1 MQLIKGLGL
10 KRFGLGLLA
19 SALGLFFVELP
30 AHASQQQLIEQTS
43 KTVSKAAPDLA
54 AANLPSEQLID
65 ELVAQQPS
73 DTSSDTPSD
82 TFSDT
87 VVTSELVEAPVL
99 ASSLTLQSLSN
110 AAITASESAQSQ
122 ASQSE
127 AELTPQVSSQ
137 TTPRFAPQAR
147 PQPVAQSL
155 DEILENEQAEQTI
168 IEPGSPV
175 GTEIRNNERIQG
187 EVEAEID
194 EVILRQVPD
203 ARLLEDIYTL
213 EIAPVLDSRVEA
225 DRRSTVK
232 IAGQVNDENGELIN
246 HDVVVTLTTS
256 AGEFIGAD
264 YDIDRAGFQV
274 LARWGEFDAELRS
287 NLDAQRVL
295 VRASAARKDLLAE
308 TPMPLDTD
316 LVTGAREIEGYTDV
330 NFITPLR
337 PSLVTGVVDLRFG
350 NASTNMWGSFSDFLR
365 PEDIGDTEFSG
376 GGSIFATGA
385 IGDWLF
391 TGAYN
396 SRRNLNERCDG
407 GTRLYQ
413 NTQEQ
418 FCTYEIY
425 GDSSTNDYLTPSQD
439 SVYLRL
445 QQDAAVLDA
454 DPNYFMW
461 GDYST
466 DEFSRS
472 SQLFSA
478 TSRQLHGFIG
488 NYTLAGGEDSGLQ
501 LTAMYANNIRP
512 FKRDTIVPD
521 GTSGYYFLSE
531 SEVLPGSEEVF
542 IEVEELNRPGTVV
555 ERIPLARRTD
565 YRIDYNRGAIL
576 FNQPVSITDANPFGA
591 TLVRRIVVAYQREGE
606 ESGGNL
612 YGGRLQ
618 YNFSYDIDSPSWI
631 GASVVTETDNL
642 RDFTLYGVDALF
654 SLGDTG
660 QIVAEYAN
668 SSLSDGIDRDGDFDG
683 DGSAYRIEARSDFTD
698 NLFGRAYWRSADEG
712 FSNTATTSFRPGQ
725 TRYGA
730 EISALVSESTLLEF
744 QYDRE
749 ENRGNVPVTVF
760 DQSRLFGS
768 LNPEF
773 VEPVNSGFFS
783 QQTADV
789 DDSLTTL
796 RAGLQQQFG
805 STTFDLGYVYRDRSN
820 DLPGGLD
827 FSSQQIVSG
836 LTLPLARNL
845 SFRAQNEFN
854 IGNDDDPLYPG
865 RTVLGLDWQ
874 VLPEITVRLAQQFF
888 EESDVT
894 PDSIT
899 SLDTLL
905 DYDLSDNTQLTGR
918 YSVLGGYSGIT
929 GQGAVGLN
937 HRLNISPGLNVDL
950 GYERIVGQG
959 LGNVLTGGRVAESF
973 AIGQSAAALG
983 ILPGSSYSVGVEYLD
998 NPSFQAS
1005 ARAEYRDNDGGDDNT
1020 VLTASLAGKLSRSLT
1035 ALGRYEYAN
1044 YANQELTGRF
1054 DDTSAFKLG
1063 LAYRNPDSDTFNGL
1077 LSYEYATNPDIS
1089 ANSLDSSGINEHTL
1103 SAEGIYAPNY
1113 RWEFYGKYAL
1123 RNTNADL
1130 SSLGT
1135 GLGDLSNTI
1144 HLAQMRAAYRFAYR
1158 WDVVGEARYITSP
1171 TTDYSETGLALE
1183 TGYYVTPDL
1192 RLGVGYS
1199 FGSADDR
1206 SFQGN
1211 YRDDGGFYVAATFK
1225 VNELFNGFGLQDIAP
1240 AQQTEALIAPED
1252 AIAVDGNCPDGVDPE
1267 AGGVDPCENRV
1278 FETPTAAE
1286 SATPVVPSIPMNPVI
1301 VPETS
1306 EPEFSTPAEPIRG
1319 LW

>member
-1 MQLIKGLGL
+1 MQLLKDFGL
-10 KRFGLGLLA
+10 KKFSLGLLA
-19 SALGLFFVELP
+19 SAVSLFFVEIPVQASDLLAEQVSKSGDEASPEPAASKNLP
-30 AHASQQQLIEQTS
+30 DDWLDELIAQQLSDAVVANT
-43 KTVSKAAPDLA
+43 LA
-54 AANLPSEQLID
+54 EEPVID
-65 ELVAQQPS
+65 
-73 DTSSDTPSD
+73 
-82 TFSDT
+82 
-87 VVTSELVEAPVL
+87 
-99 ASSLTLQSLSN
+99 SSLSLQLLSN
-110 AAITASESAQSQ
+110 AADAAAVSSVEAD
-122 ASQSE
+122 E
-127 AELTPQVSSQ
+127 AEIGTAAPEAPAQAAPQVAQ
-137 TTPRFAPQAR
+137 TI
-147 PQPVAQSL
+147 
-155 DEILENEQAEQTI
+155 DEILEGEQAEQSVV
-168 IEPGSPV
+168 EPGTPAGV
-175 GTEIRNNERIQG
+175 HIRHNQRIQG
-187 EVEAEID
+187 EVESEID

-203 ARLLEDIYTL
+203 ARLLEEIYTI
-213 EIAPVLDSRVEA
+213 EVAPVLESRINA
-225 DRRSTVK
+225 DRRSTLK

-264 YDIDRAGFQV
+264 YDIDRPGFQV
-274 LARWGEFDAELRS
+274 LARWGEFEAELRS

-295 VRASAARKDLLAE
+295 IRASAARNDLLAE

-316 LVTGAREIEGYTDV
+316 LVTGAREIEAYTDV
-330 NFITPLR
+330 NFVTPLR

-350 NASTNMWGSFSDFLR
+350 NASTNLWGSFRDFLR

-396 SRRNLNERCDG
+396 SRRNLNEECD

-413 NTQEQ
+413 NTQNQ

-425 GDSSTNDYLTPSQD
+425 GDSSINDNLTPSQD
-439 SVYLRL
+439 SLYLRF
-445 QQDAAVLDA
+445 QQDASVVDA
-454 DPNYFMW
+454 EPNFFMW

-466 DEFSRS
+466 NEFSRS

-478 TSRQLHGFIG
+478 TSRQLHGFLG
-488 NYTLAGGEDSGLQ
+488 NYTIAGGEDSGLQ

-531 SEVLPGSEEVF
+531 SDVYPGSEEVF
-542 IEVEELNRPGTVV
+542 IEIEELNRPGTVV
-555 ERIPLARRTD
+555 ERIPLTRRAD
-565 YRIDYNRGAIL
+565 YRIDYSRGAIL
-576 FNQPVSITDANPFGA
+576 FNQPITVTDVNPFGA
-591 TLVRRIVVAYQREGE
+591 TLVRRIVVAYQRDGE
-606 ESGGNL
+606 DSGGNL

-631 GASVVTETDNL
+631 GASIVTETDNL
-642 RDFTLYGVDALF
+642 RDFTLYGVDALL

-668 SSLSDGIDRDGDFDG
+668 SSLSNGLDRDGDFDG
-683 DGSAYRIEARSDFTD
+683 DGSAYRIEASNDFTD
-698 NLFGRAYWRSADEG
+698 RLFGRVYWRSADEG
-712 FSNTATTSFRPGQ
+712 FSNTATTSFSPGQ

-730 EISALVSESTLLEF
+730 EISALVSDTTLLEF
-744 QYDRE
+744 QYDQE

-760 DQSRLFGS
+760 DRSRLFGS
-768 LNPEF
+768 FNPEF
-773 VEPVNSGFFS
+773 VEPATSGFFS
-783 QQTADV
+783 QPTADV
-789 DDSLTTL
+789 DNSLTTL
-796 RAGLQQQFG
+796 RAGLQQQIG
-805 STTFDLGYVYRDRSN
+805 DATFDFGYVYRDRSN
-820 DLPGGLD
+820 NLPGGLN
-827 FSSQQIVSG
+827 FSSSQIVSG
-836 LTLPLARNL
+836 LTMPLANNL

-888 EESDVT
+888 EESDIT

-905 DYDLSDNTQLTGR
+905 DYDLSDSTQLTGR
-918 YSVLGGYSGIT
+918 YSVLGGYNGIT

-937 HRLNISPGLNVDL
+937 HRWNISPGLNVDL
-950 GYERIVGQG
+950 GYERIVGEG
-959 LGNVLTGGRVAESF
+959 LGSVLTGDRVAQSF

-1005 ARAEYRDNDGGDDNT
+1005 ARAEYRDNDNGDDNT
-1020 VLTASLAGKLSRSLT
+1020 VLTASMAGKLSPSLT

-1044 YANQELTGRF
+1044 YANQGLTGRF
-1054 DDTSAFKLG
+1054 DDTSSFKLG
-1063 LAYRNPDSDTFNGL
+1063 LAYRNPYSDTFNGL
-1077 LSYEYATNPDIS
+1077 LSYEYATNPNIG
-1089 ANSLDSSGINEHTL
+1089 ANSLDSDGINEHTL

-1123 RNTNADL
+1123 RSTNADL

-1135 GLGDLSNTI
+1135 GLGDISNTI
-1144 HLAQMRAAYRFAYR
+1144 HLAQLRAAYRFAYR

-1171 TTDYSETGLALE
+1171 SANYSETGLALE

-1211 YRDDGGFYVAATFK
+1211 YRDDGGIYVAATFK

-1240 AQQTEALIAPED
+1240 AQQTEAIATSQNALTTED
-1252 AIAVDGNCPDGVDPE
+1252 LLCPDDVNPE

-1278 FETPTAAE
+1278 FESAPAAAE
-1286 SATPVVPSIPMNPVI
+1286 AEPVVPSSPLAPVI
-1301 VPETS
+1301 TPES
-1306 EPEFSTPAEPIRG
+1306 APPAEPIRG

>member
-1 MQLIKGLGL
+1 MQLLKRFSL

-19 SALGLFFVELP
+19 STIGLFLAEMP
-30 AHASQQQLIEQTS
+30 A
-43 KTVSKAAPDLA
+43 KAG
-54 AANLPSEQLID
+54 EQLAEGQVAESVAEKQTERQSAQEIRRSSLVPTTSANFLSD
-65 ELVAQQPS
+65 LVAQQASNAAPETAVAP
-73 DTSSDTPSD
+73 DAMIAAGEVIETA
-82 TFSDT
+82 
-87 VVTSELVEAPVL
+87 LIEAPAI
-99 ASSLTLQSLSN
+99 ASSLTLQSLAN
-110 AAITASESAQSQ
+110 AADAAQEAQS
-122 ASQSE
+122 
-127 AELTPQVSSQ
+127 
-137 TTPRFAPQAR
+137 APQ
-147 PQPVAQSL
+147 VAQSL
-155 DEILENEQAEQTI
+155 DEILENEAGEQTI

-175 GTEIRNNERIQG
+175 APHIRHNQRIQG

-194 EVILRQVPD
+194 DVILRQVPD
-203 ARLLEDIYTL
+203 ARLLEEIYTL
-213 EIAPVLDSRVEA
+213 EVSPVLESRIDA
-225 DRRSTVK
+225 DRRSTLK
-232 IAGQVNDENGELIN
+232 IAGQVNDENGELID

-295 VRASAARKDLLAE
+295 VRASAARNDLLAE

-316 LVTGAREIEGYTDV
+316 LVTGSREIEAYTEV
-330 NFITPLR
+330 NFVTPLR

-350 NASTNMWGSFSDFLR
+350 NASTNMWGSFRDFLR
-365 PEDIGDTEFSG
+365 EDNIGDTEFSG
-376 GGSIFATGA
+376 GGSVFATGA

-407 GTRLYQ
+407 GTRLYE
-413 NTQEQ
+413 NTQQQ
-418 FCTYEIY
+418 FCTYEVY
-425 GDSSTNDYLTPSQD
+425 GDSSINDNLTPSQD

-445 QQDAAVLDA
+445 QQDARVLDA
-454 DPNYFMW
+454 DPNFFMW

-466 DEFSRS
+466 NEFSRP

-478 TSRQLHGFIG
+478 TSRQLHGFMG
-488 NYTLAGGEDSGLQ
+488 NYTLLGGEDSGLQ

-531 SEVLPGSEEVF
+531 SDVLPGSEEVF
-542 IEVEELNRPGTVV
+542 IELEELNRPGTVV
-555 ERIPLARRTD
+555 ERIPLSRRAD
-565 YRIDYNRGAIL
+565 YTIDYGRGAIL
-576 FNQPVSITDANPFGA
+576 FNQPVAVTDANPFGA
-591 TLVRRIVVAYQREGE
+591 TLVRRIVVAYQRDGE

-642 RDFTLYGVDALF
+642 RDFTLYGVDALL
-654 SLGDTG
+654 SLGDSG

-698 NLFGRAYWRSADEG
+698 RLFGRAYWRSADEG

-730 EISALVSESTLLEF
+730 ELSALVTDSTLFEL

-749 ENRGNVPVTVF
+749 ENQGNVPVTRF
-760 DQSRLFGS
+760 DNDRLFGS

-773 VEPVNSGFFS
+773 VEPTTSGFFS
-783 QQTADV
+783 QQQLADV
-789 DDSLTTL
+789 DNSLTTL
-796 RAGLQQQFG
+796 RAGLQQQLG
-805 STTFDLGYVYRDRSN
+805 SATVDLGYVYRDRSN
-820 DLPGGLD
+820 NLPGGLD
-827 FSSQQIVSG
+827 FDSQQIVSG
-836 LTLPLARNL
+836 LTLPLASNL

-854 IGNDDDPLYPG
+854 IGDDDDPIYPG
-865 RTVLGLDWQ
+865 RTILGLDWQ
-874 VLPEITVRLAQQFF
+874 VLPEVTVRLAQQFF
-888 EESDVT
+888 EESDVA

-905 DYDLSDNTQLTGR
+905 DYNLSDSTQLTGR
-918 YSVLGGYSGIT
+918 YSVLGGYDGIT

-937 HRLNISPGLNVDL
+937 HRWNVSPGFNLDL
-950 GYERIVGQG
+950 GYERIMGEG
-959 LGNVLTGGRVAESF
+959 LGGFADGLTTQSF
-973 AIGQSAAALG
+973 AIGQSGAALG
-983 ILPGSSYSVGVEYLD
+983 ILPGSSYSVGLEYLD
-998 NPSFQAS
+998 NSSFQAS
-1005 ARAEYRDNDGGDDNT
+1005 ARAEYRDNDNGDDNT
-1020 VLTASLAGKLSRSLT
+1020 VLTASLAGKLSSSLT

-1044 YANQELTGRF
+1044 YANQGLTGRF
-1054 DDTSAFKLG
+1054 DDTSTFKLG
-1063 LAYRNPDSDTFNGL
+1063 LAYRNPLSDTFNGL

-1089 ANSLDSSGINEHTL
+1089 ANSDDSNGTNEHTL

-1123 RNTNADL
+1123 RNTSTDL
-1130 SSLGT
+1130 SSLNT
-1135 GLGDLSNTI
+1135 GLGDISSTT

-1158 WDVVGEARYITSP
+1158 WDIVGEARYITSP
-1171 TTDYSETGLALE
+1171 TNDFYETGLALE

-1192 RLGVGYS
+1192 RLGVGYG

-1206 SFQGN
+1206 SFQGS

-1225 VNELFNGFGLQDIAP
+1225 VNELFGGFGLQDVAP
-1240 AQQTEALIAPED
+1240 AQQTEALVSTEAAVAVPDICPED
-1252 AIAVDGNCPDGVDPE
+1252 VDPD
-1267 AGGVDPCENRV
+1267 AGGVDACENRT
-1278 FETPTAAE
+1278 FETRPSAAQ
-1286 SATPVVPSIPMNPVI
+1286 SGINPVVPVIPPIPTDPVR
-1301 VPETS
+1301 VPASEGAGSSAPASDTS
-1306 EPEFSTPAEPIRG
+1306 GDTIRG